1 MVEARKCARCGCMYI
16 ADTEVCG
23 KCQTKDG
30 ADLHRLKGFVENQG
44 YGELTQR
51 ELAIA
56 TGITNKN
63 LSRFLG
69 YDEFK
74 GVCIDEKNVAASG
87 KIEEQEGI
95 AELV

>member
-16 ADTEVCG
+16 AGTEVCE
-23 KCQTKDG
+23 KCQSKDG
-30 ADLHRLKGFVENQG
+30 ADLHKLKGFIESQG
-44 YGELTQR
+44 YGELTQG

-74 GVCIDEKNVAASG
+74 GVCLEEKAIPASG
-87 KIEEQEGI
+87 ESSPI
-95 AELV
+95 AQLV